1 LTRCALLDSA
11 TATSAASYFS
21 DQLASESIAAFFGLD
36 LATKTKAAPGLP
48 LPTTLGGASV
58 KVRDGVGVERLAPL
72 FFVSPGQ
79 INFQMPPGTEPGTCF
94 LTVVK
99 PGGRLATD
107 MIEARRT
114 APGIFSADAT
124 GKGYAAAIALRI
136 KSDGAQAYEPVV
148 RYDAAQQRFV
158 GVP

>member
-1 LTRCALLDSA
+1 DVLTNNGSGGFISPVLMELGGASKLNLGDVNKDGTTDLILFKDLPVGGSIVSVPNLTRCALLDSA

-36 LATKTKAAPGLP
+36 LATETKAAPGLP

-99 PGGRLATD
+99 PGGR
-107 MIEARRT
+107 
-114 APGIFSADAT
+114 
-124 GKGYAAAIALRI
+124 
-136 KSDGAQAYEPVV
+136 
-148 RYDAAQQRFV
+148 
-158 GVP
+158 